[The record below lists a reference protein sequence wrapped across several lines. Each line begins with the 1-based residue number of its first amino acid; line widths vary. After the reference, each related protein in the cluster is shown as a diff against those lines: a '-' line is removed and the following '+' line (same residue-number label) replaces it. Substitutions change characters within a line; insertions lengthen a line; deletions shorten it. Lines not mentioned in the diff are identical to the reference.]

1 MKPNDRDRCVF
12 LWFVIFYNSLRCC
25 CSRIEKLFCSIFS
38 KLLHFQTLCAERK
51 RFIDIGLLLIA
62 FFFHFGVMMVIPL
75 ILLAEVGL
83 YVRHKPIFYLVL
95 EFFFV
100 SQSFGLLVSVLP
112 LGELNDYL
120 VSYTEGE
127 YASTEYLEGHNIFF
141 GFLR

>member
-1 MKPNDRDRCVF
+1 
-12 LWFVIFYNSLRCC
+12 
-25 CSRIEKLFCSIFS
+25 
-38 KLLHFQTLCAERK
+38 
-51 RFIDIGLLLIA
+51 
-62 FFFHFGVMMVIPL
+62 MMVIPL

-83 YVRHKPIFYLVL
+83 YVRHKPIFYLVFGIL
-95 EFFFV
+95 FFV

-141 GFLR
+141 WSSYDRTLHLQYIVFCLFSARMFL